1 VISPSRQHASP
12 HLPPWSF
19 AQSLLTGVFPLLN
32 DSGYGRNELTVIEYG
47 MKQSG
52 VSSLLIVIHGM
63 R

>member
-1 VISPSRQHASP
+1 
-12 HLPPWSF
+12 
-19 AQSLLTGVFPLLN
+19 LLN